1 MSFTEESLV
10 QLKELE
16 KHYLYY
22 KSFEEMKEVIQQVLS
37 ADVSKRSEI
46 RVSEFEF
53 DCLSIFFTATESCIS
68 IQRIALT
75 SDFKKEKQQQL
86 ENLLLFVCFKK

>member
-1 MSFTEESLV
+1 
-10 QLKELE
+10 
-16 KHYLYY
+16 
-22 KSFEEMKEVIQQVLS
+22 MKEVIQQVLS

-53 DCLSIFFTATESCIS
+53 DCLSIFFSATESCIS

-75 SDFKKEKQQQL
+75 SEFKKEKQQQL
-86 ENLLLFVCFKK
+86 DSLLLFVWDFLSKPTYHCIEIAVLSDSLSKSFPSF

>member
-1 MSFTEESLV
+1 
-10 QLKELE
+10 
-16 KHYLYY
+16 
-22 KSFEEMKEVIQQVLS
+22 MKEVIQQVLA

>member
-1 MSFTEESLV
+1 
-10 QLKELE
+10 
-16 KHYLYY
+16 
-22 KSFEEMKEVIQQVLS
+22 MKEVIQQVLA

-86 ENLLLFVCFKK
+86 ENLLLFVCFKN

>member
-1 MSFTEESLV
+1 
-10 QLKELE
+10 
-16 KHYLYY
+16 
-22 KSFEEMKEVIQQVLS
+22 MKEVIQQVLA

-86 ENLLLFVCFKK
+86 ENLLLFVWFKK